1 MIGSLFNSD
10 LIKTTSY
17 KVVLPFYIYGAV
29 SFLVAA
35 ILLLTSSV
43 DFEGHYFNPRILAIT
58 HIMALGWGTMIILGA
73 SHQLVP
79 VLTEG
84 QLYSEKL
91 AKWSFYL
98 AAVGIPMLV
107 YAFYVFNMGPIAK
120 WGGRFVL
127 IAVLLYLINIANS
140 IDKSNN
146 GGNIHAT
153 FVLGAV
159 IWLFLTVLVGLA
171 LVYNF
176 TYNLLPKDHL
186 HYLYFHAHLGI
197 IGWFLLLI
205 IGVGSRLI
213 PMFMISKYTNNKLLW
228 TVFILI
234 NLALLFFVV
243 FFYWMEALVG
253 LTFIPVIFILSA
265 IVMFGFYCYKAYRQR
280 LRKQVDDQ
288 VKVSL
293 LAVAMLI
300 LPLMML
306 IVVISLLL
314 TVTSLET
321 NLILTYGFLI
331 FFGWL
336 TAIILGMT
344 FKTLPFIVWN
354 KVYHKQAAQTATP
367 NPKDLFSSKIFKI
380 MALTYIIGIAL
391 FAVGILVVQ
400 SILLKSGAVLILM
413 AAMLYNFNVFKVVNH
428 HIEAQ

>member
-1 MIGSLFNSD
+1 MFGGPFNSS
-10 LIKTTSY
+10 LVKTTSY
-17 KVVLPFYIYGAV
+17 KVILPFYIYGAV
-29 SFLVAA
+29 AFLMAS
-35 ILLLTSSV
+35 ILLFNSSI

-58 HIMALGWGTMIILGA
+58 HMMALGWGTMIILGA

-79 VLTEG
+79 VLIEG

-98 AAVGIPMLV
+98 AAIGIPMLV

-120 WGGRFVL
+120 WGGRFVV
-127 IAVLLYLINIANS
+127 IAVLLYLINIAKS
-140 IDKSNN
+140 IDQSKSRNV
-146 GGNIHAT
+146 HAN

-213 PMFMISKYTNNKLLW
+213 PMFMISKYTNDKLLW

-234 NLALLFFVV
+234 NMALLFFVV

-253 LTFIPVIFILSA
+253 LTYIPVIFILVA
-265 IVMFGFYCYKAYRQR
+265 IVMFGFYCYKAYQHR

-288 VKVSL
+288 VKISL
-293 LAVAMLI
+293 LAVAMLA
-300 LPLMML
+300 LPVMML
-306 IVVISLLL
+306 ILVITLLL
-314 TVTSLET
+314 TVTGQET

-354 KVYHKQAAQTATP
+354 KVYHKKSALAKTP
-367 NPKDLFSSKIFKI
+367 NPKDLFNPQVFKVMIIVYLIGLI
-380 MALTYIIGIAL
+380 M
-391 FAVGILVVQ
+391 FAVGILMMQDV
-400 SILLKSGAVLILM
+400 LLKLGAIFMLIT
-413 AAMLYNFNVFKVVNH
+413 AVLYNFNVFKVMNH
-428 HIEAQ
+428 KAEGI

>member
-1 MIGSLFNSD
+1 MIGSPFNNAF
-10 LIKTTSY
+10 IKTTSH
-17 KVVLPFYIYGAV
+17 KVVLPFYIYGAI

-35 ILLLTSSV
+35 ILLLSSHV

-91 AKWSFYL
+91 ATWSFYL
-98 AAVGIPMLV
+98 AAFGIPMLV

-127 IAVLLYLINIANS
+127 ISVLLYLINIANS
-140 IDKSNN
+140 IDKSNKGRN
-146 GGNIHAT
+146 VHAT

-205 IGVGSRLI
+205 MGVGSRLI
-213 PMFMISKYTNNKLLW
+213 PMFLISKYTNNKLLW

-280 LRKQVDDQ
+280 LRKQIDDQ
-288 VKVSL
+288 LKISL

-306 IVVISLLL
+306 IIVISLLL

-354 KVYHKQAAQTATP
+354 KVYHQQAALTTTP
-367 NPKDLFSSKIFKI
+367 NPKDLFSSTIFKI
-380 MALTYIIGIAL
+380 MAVTYIIGMVL
-391 FAVGILVVQ
+391 FAVGILIVQ
-400 SILLKSGAVLILM
+400 SILLKSGAVLILI
-413 AAMLYNFNVFKVVNH
+413 AAILYNLNVFRVINH
-428 HIEAQ
+428 NIEKQ